1 MVDNNT
7 GSNAQSSP
15 NTPGGGPTYQDW
27 REQRW
32 KDRMEWRKKR
42 WEARE
47 KNPFRGVFPG
57 LALILAG
64 VLFLANQM
72 SWISGDTWWKWLLI
86 GLGAI
91 MMVSWLVQYRA
102 IPEYR
107 HWGRGRF
114 IWGLAL
120 VILGILFLVGFSQ
133 WWPIVI
139 IGVGLACLSHMFRNG
154 EIR

>member
-1 MVDNNT
+1 MADNNT
-7 GSNAQSSP
+7 GNNSQTGANPGAQ
-15 NTPGGGPTYQDW
+15 GPTYTDW

-72 SWISGDTWWKWLLI
+72 SWISGDTWWKWLLV

-91 MMVSWLVQYRA
+91 MMVSSLVQYRLL
-102 IPEYR
+102 PEYR
-107 HWGRGRF
+107 GRGRGRF
-114 IWGLAL
+114 IWGIAL
-120 VILGILFLVGFSQ
+120 VVLGILFLAGVSQ
-133 WWPIVI
+133 WWPII
-139 IGVGLACLSHMFRNG
+139 LIGVGLACLFRFCW
-154 EIR
+154 

>member
-7 GSNAQSSP
+7 GSNSQTGS
-15 NTPGGGPTYQDW
+15 NPGAEGPTYQDW

-64 VLFLANQM
+64 GLFLANQM
-72 SWISGDTWWKWLLI
+72 SWISGDTWWKWLLV

-91 MMVSWLVQYRA
+91 MMISWLVQYRLV
-102 IPEYR
+102 PEYR
-107 HWGRGRF
+107 GWGRGRF

-120 VILGILFLVGFSQ
+120 AVLGILFLLGVSQ
-133 WWPIVI
+133 WWPII
-139 IGVGLACLSHMFRNG
+139 LIGAGLACLFRFCW
-154 EIR
+154 

>member
-1 MVDNNT
+1 MADNNT
-7 GSNAQSSP
+7 GNNSQTGAN
-15 NTPGGGPTYQDW
+15 PGARGPTYTDW

-42 WEARE
+42 WEERE

-72 SWISGDTWWKWLLI
+72 SWISGDTWWKWLLV

-91 MMVSWLVQYRA
+91 MMVSSLVQYRLV
-102 IPEYR
+102 PEYR
-107 HWGRGRF
+107 GRGRGRF

-120 VILGILFLVGFSQ
+120 VVLGILFLAGVSQ
-133 WWPIVI
+133 WWPII
-139 IGVGLACLSHMFRNG
+139 LIGVGLACLFRFCW
-154 EIR
+154 

>member
-1 MVDNNT
+1 MADNNT
-7 GSNAQSSP
+7 GNNSQTGANPGAQ
-15 NTPGGGPTYQDW
+15 GPTYTDW

-72 SWISGDTWWKWLLI
+72 SWISGDTWWKWLLV

-91 MMVSWLVQYRA
+91 MMVSSLVQNRLV
-102 IPEYR
+102 PEYR
-107 HWGRGRF
+107 GRGRGRF
-114 IWGLAL
+114 IWGIAL
-120 VILGILFLVGFSQ
+120 VVLGILFLAGVSQ
-133 WWPIVI
+133 WWPII
-139 IGVGLACLSHMFRNG
+139 LIGVGLACLFRFCW
-154 EIR
+154 

>member
-1 MVDNNT
+1 MADNNT
-7 GSNAQSSP
+7 GNNSQTGANPGAQ
-15 NTPGGGPTYQDW
+15 GPTYTDW

-72 SWISGDTWWKWLLI
+72 SWISGDTWWKWLLV

-91 MMVSWLVQYRA
+91 MMVSSLVQYRLV
-102 IPEYR
+102 PEYR
-107 HWGRGRF
+107 GRGRGRF
-114 IWGLAL
+114 IWGIAL
-120 VILGILFLVGFSQ
+120 VVLGILFLAGVSQ
-133 WWPIVI
+133 WWPII
-139 IGVGLACLSHMFRNG
+139 LIGVGLACLFRFCW
-154 EIR
+154 

>member
-1 MVDNNT
+1 MADNNT
-7 GSNAQSSP
+7 GNNSQTGANPGAQ
-15 NTPGGGPTYQDW
+15 GPTYTDW

-72 SWISGDTWWKWLLI
+72 SWISGDTWWKWLLV

-91 MMVSWLVQYRA
+91 MMVSSLVQYRLV
-102 IPEYR
+102 PEYR
-107 HWGRGRF
+107 GRGRGRF

-120 VILGILFLVGFSQ
+120 VVLGILFLAGVSQ
-133 WWPIVI
+133 WWPII
-139 IGVGLACLSHMFRNG
+139 LIGVGLACLFRFCW
-154 EIR
+154 

>member
-1 MVDNNT
+1 MVDNST
-7 GSNAQSSP
+7 GSNSQTGANPGAQ
-15 NTPGGGPTYQDW
+15 GPTYTDW

-64 VLFLANQM
+64 ALFLANQM
-72 SWISGDTWWKWLLI
+72 NWISGDTWWKWLLV

-91 MMVSWLVQYRA
+91 MMVSSLVQYRLV
-102 IPEYR
+102 PEYR
-107 HWGRGRF
+107 GRGRGRF
-114 IWGLAL
+114 IWGIALA
-120 VILGILFLVGFSQ
+120 VLGILFLAGVSQ
-133 WWPIVI
+133 WWPII
-139 IGVGLACLSHMFRNG
+139 LIGVGLACLFRFCW
-154 EIR
+154 